1 MMTSADLSELE
12 DGIVNAAVS
21 LLAYGPH
28 GLQSLESALRR
39 IRLIEEAQEVIVRAD
54 VPQLLVG

>member
-1 MMTSADLSELE
+1 MRPQEIAETE

-21 LLAYGPH
+21 LLAYGPQ
-28 GLQSLESALRR
+28 GLQALESALRK
-39 IRLIEEAQEVIVRAD
+39 IRQIEEAQEVTVRND